1 MQSMR
6 QLIPFFIFCFFTT
19 DVFSNNRLEG
29 RIVSAKSSRAIPY
42 ARVDLYREYCI
53 YADKSGKIDFDFNA
67 QVPAP
72 DSITIS
78 AVGHISKRFSM
89 RDAAN
94 ISIFALDIDAGLSE
108 NKEPH
113 SFSFKQ
119 ETARKPLEWL
129 TTGWGT
135 GTADEVAQGYSIE
148 QEKAQLKTFRFGVQ
162 YTRKNR
168 ILEVKVYTADP
179 VTGFPL
185 KAINTEPIIAQTK
198 GNTTIEVDL
207 EPYNIILPK
216 GAFFISLSWL
226 NLPQNIETVKV
237 DAGKRDQYYPL
248 IDLLDANGIFVTDSK
263 PGELFLKRSG
273 DVWKPFPVQKP
284 MKLNTN
290 LIYKY

>member
-1 MQSMR
+1 MR
-6 QLIPFFIFCFFTT
+6 QLIPFLLFCLFSTN
-19 DVFSNNRLEG
+19 VFSNNRLEG
-29 RIVSAKSSRAIPY
+29 KIISAKSSQAIPY

-53 YADKSGKIDFDFNA
+53 YADKSGKIDFDFNTE
-67 QVPAP
+67 VPAP

-78 AVGHISKRFSM
+78 AVGHVSKKFSM

-94 ISIFALDIDAGLSE
+94 ISLFILDIDAELSG
-108 NKEPH
+108 NKDAN

-129 TTGWGT
+129 ATGWGT
-135 GTADEVAQGYSIE
+135 GTADEVAQGYFIE

-168 ILEVKVYTADP
+168 LMEIKIYTVDP
-179 VTGFPL
+179 ATGFPL
-185 KAINTEPIIAQTK
+185 KAINKEPIIAQTK

-207 EPYNIILPK
+207 EPYNIILPR
-216 GAFFISLSWL
+216 GTFFISLSWL
-226 NLPQNIETVKV
+226 NLSQNIETIKV
-237 DAGKRDQYYPL
+237 DAGKRNQYYPL
-248 IDLLDANGIFVTDSK
+248 IDLLEANGIFQTSDK

-273 DVWKPFPVQKP
+273 EVWKPFPVQKP